1 MESSDYSSESAEEQ
15 PTLGR
20 IEVNN
25 AVVASIVRLAALQ
38 VKGVCGVGAG
48 LVDNLADM
56 VSWKRESDRGVKVF
70 DDDSNSYA
78 IELRV
83 VVAFGAEIAKV
94 AYQVQTLVREQVERM
109 TGNRV
114 KRVDVFIEGV
124 KVVDEKRT
132 EAPVA
137 EDDSEL
143 WRETPHTD

>member
-1 MESSDYSSESAEEQ
+1 MPSPEFTHESGDDQ

-25 AVVASIVRLAALQ
+25 TVVASIVRLAALK

-48 LVDNLADM
+48 FVDNIADAIFT
-56 VSWKRESDRGVKVF
+56 KRETDRGVKVF
-70 DDDSNSYA
+70 NEDGGYA
-78 IELRV
+78 LELRI
-83 VVAFGAEIAKV
+83 VVAFGVEIARV
-94 AYQVQTLVREQVERM
+94 AYQVQMTVREQVEKM

-124 KVVDEKRT
+124 KIIEEKQREPEEIET
-132 EAPVA
+132 
-137 EDDSEL
+137 DM

>member
-1 MESSDYSSESAEEQ
+1 MPAHEDTVENGEDQ

-25 AVVASIVRLAALQ
+25 SVVASIVRLAALK

-48 LVDNLADM
+48 LVDNIADAIFT
-56 VSWKRESDRGVKVF
+56 KRETDRGVKVF
-70 DDDSNSYA
+70 DAENNCYA
-78 IELRV
+78 IELRI
-83 VVAFGAEIAKV
+83 VVAFGAEIARV
-94 AYQVQTLVREQVERM
+94 AYQVQMHVRDQVEQM

-124 KVVDEKRT
+124 KVIDEQRPQEPAEH
-132 EAPVA
+132 EA
-137 EDDSEL
+137 DL

>member
-1 MESSDYSSESAEEQ
+1 MPQPPEYTSDVGDDQ

-48 LVDNLADM
+48 FVDDIAGAIF
-56 VSWKRESDRGVKVF
+56 SKRETDRGVKVF
-70 DDDSNSYA
+70 DDENNNYA
-78 IELRV
+78 IELRI
-83 VVAFGAEIAKV
+83 VVAFGSEIARV
-94 AYQVQTLVREQVERM
+94 AYQVQMLVREQVEKM

-124 KVVDEKRT
+124 KVVEEKASAPEET
-132 EAPVA
+132 EA
-137 EDDSEL
+137 DL

>member
-1 MESSDYSSESAEEQ
+1 MEPTDYTSDTAEEQ

-70 DDDSNSYA
+70 DDDTNSYA
-78 IELRV
+78 IELRIV
-83 VVAFGAEIAKV
+83 VTFGVEIAKV
-94 AYQVQTLVREQVERM
+94 AYQVQTLVREQVEKM

-124 KVVDEKRT
+124 KVVDEKAST
-132 EAPVA
+132 PPPT
-137 EDDSEL
+137 EDDSEF

>member
-1 MESSDYSSESAEEQ
+1 MEPNDYAGDTAEGEA
-15 PTLGR
+15 TLGR

-48 LVDNLADM
+48 LVDNIADM

-70 DDDSNSYA
+70 DDDTNSYS
-78 IELRV
+78 IELRI
-83 VVAFGAEIAKV
+83 VVAFGTEIAKV
-94 AYQVQTLVREQVERM
+94 AYQVQTLVREQVEKM

-124 KVVDEKRT
+124 KVVEDKASPR
-132 EAPVA
+132 PA